1 MLEQMAQ
8 GIVDKIFVRFPSL
21 IPEVMDIIITVLQ
34 EEREKTRAILES
46 LIDAEQNYHFTNDS
60 EYLTQRTDIVPQ
72 QEQQQP
78 QQP

>member
-46 LIDAEQNYHFTNDS
+46 LIDAE
-60 EYLTQRTDIVPQ
+60 
-72 QEQQQP
+72 
-78 QQP
+78 